1 MRTCC
6 VVSTP
11 TVSFRPSFA
20 SLNGPGGLSVSNSH
34 LVYTGF
40 EKPSAIQ
47 QKGIVPFGKGLDVI
61 QQAQSGTGKTATFC
75 AGILQ
80 NLDYQQL
87 ECQALVLAPTR
98 ELAQQIEKVMR
109 ALGDYQ
115 QVKCHACVGGTS
127 VREDTRILQAG
138 VHVVVGTPGR
148 VYDMLRRRAL
158 RADAIKMFVLD
169 EADEMLSRGFKDQ
182 IYDIFQLLPPKLQ
195 VSFYFI
201 CCHLLPAILTIS
213 SICWLQC
220 FCAIK
225 PTGPRVSI
233 VSTRTVHGAYVAL
246 LSFASTI
253 GMPGL
258 Q

>member
-1 MRTCC
+1 MILLIRCSSTRTCC
-6 VVSTP
+6 VESMLTVCYSLWNYLVVSLQGFSL
-11 TVSFRPSFA
+11 VRPLA
-20 SLNGPGGLSVSNSH
+20 
-34 LVYTGF
+34 GF

-80 NLDYQQL
+80 NLDYNQV

-127 VREDTRILQAG
+127 VREDTRILQSG

-158 RADAIKMFVLD
+158 RADGIKMFVLD

-195 VSFYFI
+195 V
-201 CCHLLPAILTIS
+201 H
-213 SICWLQC
+213 
-220 FCAIK
+220 
-225 PTGPRVSI
+225 
-233 VSTRTVHGAYVAL
+233 
-246 LSFASTI
+246 
-253 GMPGL
+253 
-258 Q
+258 

>member
-1 MRTCC
+1 MVSPLQQDPYYASC
-6 VVSTP
+6 VCLILHFS
-11 TVSFRPSFA
+11 RFA
-20 SLNGPGGLSVSNSH
+20 
-34 LVYTGF
+34 GF

-80 NLDYQQL
+80 NLDYQQV

-127 VREDTRILQAG
+127 VREDTRILQSG

-158 RADAIKMFVLD
+158 RADGIKMFVLD

-195 VSFYFI
+195 VCS
-201 CCHLLPAILTIS
+201 A
-213 SICWLQC
+213 
-220 FCAIK
+220 
-225 PTGPRVSI
+225 
-233 VSTRTVHGAYVAL
+233 
-246 LSFASTI
+246 
-253 GMPGL
+253 GL
-258 Q
+258 CSNKVENQSYTFV